1 MERFNRLI
9 ADVKNKT
16 KCVDDAVLWANSI
29 SESFVQTCEFL
40 TLCSKNGVVI
50 NKKKF
55 QFCRD
60 EVEFAGF
67 SIGTNTVKPSEKIL
81 ESIKDFP
88 VPKNISDVR
97 GWFGLV
103 IQVAP
108 FFANRPVMEPFRELL
123 KPAARGKQIYW
134 DDNLTKLF
142 NDSKVIITEAIKE
155 GIKCFRVGD
164 WTCLMPDFCKT
175 GIGFL
180 LMQKRCQCEKI
191 SPYFCPDGWQITL
204 AGSRFTRGPET
215 RYAPVEG
222 EALAVAWSLE
232 ATRHYTLGN
241 SKLLIATDHKPL
253 LKILGDR
260 KLEEIDNPR
269 LLKLKEKTLR
279 WKFDII
285 HVAGKTHV
293 GPDTL
298 SRKEVK
304 TVW

>member
-1 MERFNRLI
+1 MERFDRLI

-103 IQVAP
+103 NQVAP
-108 FFANRPVMEPFRELL
+108 FFANHPVMEPFRELL
-123 KPAARGKQIYW
+123 KPAAGGKQIYW

-164 WTCLMPDFCKT
+164 WTCLMPDRHW
-175 GIGFL
+175 IP
-180 LMQKRCQCEKI
+180 
-191 SPYFCPDGWQITL
+191 PY
-204 AGSRFTRGPET
+204 A
-215 RYAPVEG
+215 
-222 EALAVAWSLE
+222 
-232 ATRHYTLGN
+232 
-241 SKLLIATDHKPL
+241 
-253 LKILGDR
+253 
-260 KLEEIDNPR
+260 EE
-269 LLKLKEKTLR
+269 
-279 WKFDII
+279 
-285 HVAGKTHV
+285 VSV
-293 GPDTL
+293 
-298 SRKEVK
+298 
-304 TVW
+304 